1 MMIDPI
7 ILSLLIRLIVPLF
20 TFISPFFGYVAAML
34 ADAYADC
41 TLVDLLGGGFG
52 ANYHFFDKWLD
63 FYMLAIAAI
72 VSLRFKKLEK
82 YTCLVLFS
90 IRAVGIILFEIT
102 NNHIFLVIFPNIFEF
117 FFVFITFTKIFWK
130 KFELTKKNLV
140 TVLLI
145 VSVPKIILEILF
157 HSLGVD
163 QFFWNSW
170 LQTKAWLQ
178 VKGLFIS

>member
-7 ILSLLIRLIVPLF
+7 ILSILIRLIVPLLTLQF
-20 TFISPFFGYVAAML
+20 PFFGFVAAII
-34 ADAYADC
+34 ADALGDC
-41 TLVDLLGGGFG
+41 MLVDILGGGFG
-52 ANYHFFDKWLD
+52 DSYHLFDKWLD
-63 FYMLAIAAI
+63 FYMITIAVI

-102 NNHIFLVIFPNIFEF
+102 NSHLFLIIFPNIFEF

-140 TVLLI
+140 MVLLI
-145 VSVPKIILEILF
+145 ISVPKIILEIIF
-157 HSLGVD
+157 HSLGLD
-163 QFFWNSW
+163 QFFWNLW
-170 LQTKAWLQ
+170 LQT
-178 VKGLFIS
+178 KGLFIS

>member
-7 ILSLLIRLIVPLF
+7 ILSLLIRLIVPLLTLIF
-20 TFISPFFGYVAAML
+20 PFFGFIAAML
-34 ADAYADC
+34 ADSLADC
-41 TLVDLLGGGFG
+41 MLVDILGGGFG

-102 NNHIFLVIFPNIFEF
+102 HSHLVLVFFPNVFEF

-140 TVLLI
+140 KILLI
-145 VSVPKIILEILF
+145 ISVPKIILEILF
-157 HSLGVD
+157 HSLGID
-163 QFFWNSW
+163 QFFWQLWVNN
-170 LQTKAWLQ
+170 KH
-178 VKGLFIS
+178 LFIP